1 MHSPDNIDFSVH
13 LKSKGRQ
20 RKQVF
25 EVNKY
30 TEIKEMEMMNNLKPG
45 LKHFTPLTRK
55 TYDTVIKA
63 AKFYPVSFVFQT
75 SGMEMCGLDT
85 TWTSEF
91 SENQK

>member
-45 LKHFTPLTRK
+45 LKYFTPRTRK
-55 TYDTVIKA
+55 TYDTVIEA
-63 AKFYPVSFVFQT
+63 AKCYLIFQT
-75 SGMEMCGLDT
+75 SGMEMCSLDT
-85 TWTSEF
+85 MWI
-91 SENQK
+91 NLNCH